1 MELKEVH
8 HLKIIGG
15 PASQALSSRVARELN
30 LEPTVCDFT
39 RFPDGE
45 LYTRILDEDVDE
57 VTIIQSIITD
67 SDFVALLQLI
77 DACEDSPVINV
88 VIPYMGYARQDRK
101 FKTGEPISARAIAR
115 TINADRVFTVNVH
128 KTSVLDYF
136 NADAFDLDAS
146 QLIGYH
152 IRSMGLK
159 DALLVSPDAGAM
171 EFVERTAKEIG
182 YDCDYL
188 EKTRISG
195 DTVTI
200 KTKSIDVQGRDIVLL
215 DDMIATGG
223 TMVESIKLLKGQG
236 AKDVYLACVH
246 PVLARN
252 AVMRLYNAGVRDI
265 ISTDTIEKTQSCIS
279 VAPLIAATI
288 KGL

>member
-1 MELKEVH
+1 M
-8 HLKIIGG
+8 KIIGG

-45 LYTRILDEDVDE
+45 LYTRILEEDVDE
-57 VTIIQSIITD
+57 VTIIQSIIND

-101 FKTGEPISARAIAR
+101 FKTGEPISARAIAK

-146 QLIGYH
+146 QLIGQH

-195 DTVTI
+195 DTVII
-200 KTKSIDVQGRDIVLL
+200 KTKSVDVQGRDIVLL

-252 AVMRLYNAGVRDI
+252 AVMRVYNAGVKDI
-265 ISTDTIEKTQSCIS
+265 ISTDTIEKVQSSVS
-279 VAPLIAATI
+279 VAPLIASTI
-288 KGL
+288 KSIYNHKH

>member
-1 MELKEVH
+1 M
-8 HLKIIGG
+8 KIIGG

-30 LEPTVCDFT
+30 LEPTISDFT

-57 VTIIQSIITD
+57 VTIIQSTMTD

-88 VIPYMGYARQDRK
+88 VIPYMGYARQDKK

-128 KTSVLDYF
+128 EANVLDYF

-146 QLIGYH
+146 RLIGYH
-152 IRSMGLK
+152 IRSLNLS
-159 DALLVSPDAGAM
+159 DPLIVSPDKGAISLAENTADDVGF
-171 EFVERTAKEIG
+171 EF
-182 YDCDYL
+182 DYL
-188 EKTRISG
+188 EKVRHSG
-195 DTVTI
+195 DTVSI
-200 KTKSIDVQGRDIVLL
+200 KAKHVDVMDRDIIII

-223 TMVESIKLLKGQG
+223 TMVESIKLLKSQG

-252 AVMRLYNAGVRDI
+252 AVLRLFNAGVKDI
-265 ISTDTIEKTQSCIS
+265 IATDTIEKAQSCVS
-279 VAPLIAATI
+279 VAPLIANALRSI
-288 KGL
+288 